1 MSRPAA
7 RSKVGLLLC
16 RDLLPGASLYF
27 CHVEIFCQEQF
38 WASGMSESPPVSN
51 RGTSGYRGIRRV
63 IDAVAR
69 EYLARVRMIDSDSWS
84 SVEVAVCNS
93 IVTDCLVVW

>member
-1 MSRPAA
+1 MSRPPA
-7 RSKVGLLLC
+7 RSNSGLRAC
-16 RDLLPGASLYF
+16 RD
-27 CHVEIFCQEQF
+27 
-38 WASGMSESPPVSN
+38 PPVSN

-84 SVEVAVCNS
+84 SVGSSSV
-93 IVTDCLVVW
+93 